1 MLVSDLMKTDV
12 RTLGLDTSILSTADK
27 MTDAD
32 VDTMFVTREGEV
44 IGIMTGKELAEC
56 ISQGHRP
63 QDCLVF
69 RHMRLEV
76 RTSGPSMSLA
86 DATEIMLAARLT
98 RLPVIALRRLVG
110 EVCLA
115 DVVRAK
121 TEEPSSR
128 TVAMS

>member
-1 MLVSDLMKTDV
+1 
-12 RTLGLDTSILSTADK
+12 
-27 MTDAD
+27 
-32 VDTMFVTREGEV
+32 
-44 IGIMTGKELAEC
+44 MTGKELAEC

-63 QDCLVF
+63 HECLVF

-76 RTSGPSMSLA
+76 RTSRPCMALA

-98 RLPVIALRRLVG
+98 RLPVIALGRLVG

-121 TEEPSSR
+121 IEELSSH